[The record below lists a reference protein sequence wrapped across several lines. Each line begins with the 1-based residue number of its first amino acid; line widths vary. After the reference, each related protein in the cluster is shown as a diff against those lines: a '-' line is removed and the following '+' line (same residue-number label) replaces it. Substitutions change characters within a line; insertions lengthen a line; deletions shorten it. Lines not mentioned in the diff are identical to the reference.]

1 MQVPNMIS
9 TKDLSY
15 LTDIFEWNFTASKK
29 AYHFSTEVKIESI
42 KEAAIEVAKMH
53 TKMCQKI
60 VQILGGYNG

>member
-15 LTDIFEWNFTASKK
+15 LEDIFQWNFNASKK

-42 KEAAIEVAKMH
+42 KEVSIEVAKMH
-53 TKMCQKI
+53 ARMCQKI
-60 VQILGGYNG
+60 VEILGGYNG